1 MVRAVCQKMAPLK
14 GKILFVGF
22 LTMQTI
28 VEGKTPTFRVN
39 AGSFMDAGYKKV
51 IRGGEV
57 QSDVTS
63 IEVTARLHRMVETPM
78 DIDTDRV
85 SIEIKTGV
93 DVNGDIML
101 LMLTNMIFKM
111 SLGITRWKLE
121 SDVDF
126 SRSRPHDILSHID

>member
-1 MVRAVCQKMAPLK
+1 MK
-14 GKILFVGF
+14 GKMLSVGF

-28 VEGKTPTFRVN
+28 IVEGKQPSFRVN

-51 IRGGEV
+51 IWGGEV
-57 QSDVTS
+57 QSDVTC

-93 DVNGDIML
+93 DMNCDIIL
-101 LMLTNMIFKM
+101 LMPNKHEFCLWTFKD
-111 SLGITRWKLE
+111 SPKICSWIKYLL
-121 SDVDF
+121 
-126 SRSRPHDILSHID
+126 